1 MQVAKDKYS
10 MITRRPLQSQPAWK
24 RALASAIT
32 DPAELLRVVGLDESY
47 LPAARRAAQ
56 LFGLMAPRSF
66 VDLIRPGDPSDPLLR
81 QILPVSEEILDGAG
95 YSPDPVGDRAA
106 EVRPGVL
113 RKYHGRILLVASGGC
128 AINCRYCFRRAFPYA
143 GHVATADGWGSAV
156 DVIAADPTISEVILS
171 GGDPLVL
178 GERRLGAL
186 TVALGGIPQ
195 LRRLRLHT
203 RLPVVLP
210 SRVND
215 ALLAWLREVS
225 LQVVLVLH
233 ANHPRE
239 IDDGVREALARLRRS
254 GVTLLNQAVLL
265 RGVND
270 DTDTLCELSEALF
283 DAGALPYYLHLLDR
297 VGGTAHF
304 DVAESRATA
313 LVAAAAARLPGY
325 LVPRLVRENP
335 GAPSK
340 TPVTETAAD
349 VTQVAE
355 GPAAP
360 L

>member
-1 MQVAKDKYS
+1 
-10 MITRRPLQSQPAWK
+10 MITRPAALSQPAGWQQE
-24 RALASAIT
+24 LAAAIR
-32 DPAELLRVVGLDESY
+32 DPAELISYLGLDSAL
-47 LPAARRAAQ
+47 LPAAIRAARDFPLLVPLAYARRMQ
-56 LFGLMAPRSF
+56 
-66 VDLIRPGDPSDPLLR
+66 PGDPRDPLLR
-81 QILPVSEEILDGAG
+81 QVLPLGEELEARPGYVS
-95 YSPDPVGDRAA
+95 DPVGDLAAVRA
-106 EVRPGVL
+106 PGVL
-113 RKYHGRILLVASGGC
+113 GKYTGRTLLIATGAC
-128 AINCRYCFRRAFPYA
+128 AIHCRYCFRREFPYGDQRA
-143 GHVATADGWGSAV
+143 ADAGWGRAV
-156 DVIAADPTISEVILS
+156 DEIRNDPGCREVILS

-215 ALLAWLREVS
+215 ALLAWLREVP

-340 TPVTETAAD
+340 TPVTETTAG